1 MALVPGIDRLGGLL
15 YKLRDSNEKSTVIS
29 HMPIVVAAE
38 TNGAALPAGRAA
50 PSLTLQQRRFARQ
63 DAPYDADTEL

>member
-29 HMPIVVAAE
+29 HMSIVVAAE

-50 PSLTLQQRRFARQ
+50 PVLAYQQRRFARQ